1 MSSIPYPHAF
11 DQNLEEER
19 YEQRYA
25 LAVKML
31 DPGDVIAEVES
42 LVAQILDPDQHPLA
56 GLVAYYLE
64 AGGPDTGRRPWH
76 LEALAAAYDR
86 LVQAALS
93 QLIAEQLAEFGVW
106 ED

>member
-1 MSSIPYPHAF
+1 MSSIPYPPDF
-11 DQNLEEER
+11 EQNLDEAL

-25 LAVKML
+25 LAVKQL

-42 LVAQILDPDQHPLA
+42 MVAQILDPDEHPLA
-56 GLVAYYLE
+56 GIVAYYLD
-64 AGGPDTGRRPWH
+64 AGGPDTGRRPWN
-76 LEALAAAYDR
+76 LEALAATYDR

-93 QLIAEQLAEFGVW
+93 KLIDEKLADFGAW

>member
-1 MSSIPYPHAF
+1 MSSIPYPLNI

-19 YEQRYA
+19 YAQREA

-42 LVAQILDPDQHPLA
+42 LVAQIIDPEHHPLY
-56 GLVAYYLE
+56 GVVAYYLE
-64 AGGPDTGRRPWH
+64 AGGPDTGRRPWN

-86 LVQAALS
+86 LVQEALS
-93 QLIAEQLAEFGVW
+93 KLIDEKLADFGAW

>member
-1 MSSIPYPHAF
+1 MSRIPYLLNI

-19 YEQRYA
+19 GAQREA
-25 LAVKML
+25 LAFQML

-42 LVAQILDPDQHPLA
+42 LVAQIIDPEHHPLD
-56 GLVAYYLE
+56 GVVASYLG
-64 AGGPDTGRRPWH
+64 AGGPDTGRRPWN

-86 LVQAALS
+86 LVQEALRR
-93 QLIAEQLAEFGVW
+93 LIDEKRADVGAW

>member
-1 MSSIPYPHAF
+1 LHI

-19 YEQRYA
+19 DALREA

-42 LVAQILDPDQHPLA
+42 LVAQIIDPERHPLY
-56 GLVAYYLE
+56 GVVASYLE
-64 AGGPDTGRRPWH
+64 AGGPATGCRPWN

-86 LVQAALS
+86 LVQEALR
-93 QLIAEQLAEFGVW
+93 QLINEKLADFGAW

>member
-1 MSSIPYPHAF
+1 MSSIPYPHDF
-11 DQNLEEER
+11 DQHLDEAR
-19 YEQRYA
+19 DEQRYA

-42 LVAQILDPDQHPLA
+42 MVAQIIDPEHHPLA
-56 GLVAYYLE
+56 GLVAYYLG
-64 AGGPDTGRRPWH
+64 AGGPDTGRRPWN

-93 QLIAEQLAEFGVW
+93 QLIDAKLADVGAW